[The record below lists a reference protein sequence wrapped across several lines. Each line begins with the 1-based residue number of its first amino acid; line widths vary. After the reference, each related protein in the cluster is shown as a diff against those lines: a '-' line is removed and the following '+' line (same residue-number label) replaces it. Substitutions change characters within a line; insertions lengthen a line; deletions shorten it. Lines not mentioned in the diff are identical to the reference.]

1 MEIFVSKVLGLK
13 ELSPPA
19 LSLKNVLRETQ
30 SSEPVLIIISSGSDP
45 SEELRELAQKT
56 QQVNPKL
63 NTTQNKSQFFENFR
77 FSRFLLSYIFNQ
89 RNIKFS
95 IKKYLPFFASDFKIQ
110 ITMEEIER
118 FSCKR

>member
-63 NTTQNKSQFFENFR
+63 NTTQNKSQFFE
-77 FSRFLLSYIFNQ
+77 IFWIFQ
-89 RNIKFS
+89 I
-95 IKKYLPFFASDFKIQ
+95 FADLYF
-110 ITMEEIER
+110 
-118 FSCKR
+118 